1 MESSN
6 NNSTAKIQSLDSSAD
21 VLTSISNDKSLA
33 IFNTIALTGG
43 DSSILISKINLTRK
57 QYYSRLNSLTRSG
70 LIRKEKRKHFLTSF
84 GKIVYDAQM
93 RIGKAINNFWK
104 LKAIDPIRE
113 RATERGSSGNL
124 PLDEHLK
131 IINSIIDD
139 EEIKE
144 ILLSKST
151 NPPVNKAATDRCNLT
166 AAHETVR
173 RYVL

>member
-6 NNSTAKIQSLDSSAD
+6 NNSTAKIQNLDSSAV

-43 DSSILISKINLTRK
+43 DSRILISNINLTRK

-70 LIRKEKRKHFLTSF
+70 LIRKHFLTSF

-93 RIGKAINNFWK
+93 RIGKAINNSWR
-104 LKAIDPIRE
+104 LKAIDSIG
-113 RATERGSSGNL
+113 TSGNL

-151 NPPVNKAATDRCNLT
+151 NPPVNEAATDRCNLT

-173 RYVL
+173 RYVR

>member
-6 NNSTAKIQSLDSSAD
+6 NNSTAKIQNLDSSAD

-84 GKIVYDAQM
+84 GKIVYDAQK
-93 RIGKAINNFWK
+93 RIGKAINNSWK
-104 LKAIDPIRE
+104 LKAIDSIG
-113 RATERGSSGNL
+113 TSGNL

-144 ILLSKST
+144 ILLSKCT
-151 NPPVNKAATDRCNLT
+151 NPPINEAATDRCNLT

-173 RYVL
+173 RYVP

>member
-1 MESSN
+1 VGCSRLKSSN
-6 NNSTAKIQSLDSSAD
+6 TNSAAKIQNLDSSAD

-57 QYYSRLNSLTRSG
+57 QYYSRLNSLTWSG

-84 GKIVYDAQM
+84 GKIVYDAEK
-93 RIGKAINNFWK
+93 RIGKAINNSWK
-104 LKAIDPIRE
+104 LKAIDSIG
-113 RATERGSSGNL
+113 TSGNL

-151 NPPVNKAATDRCNLT
+151 NPPVNEAATDRCNLT

-173 RYVL
+173 RYVK